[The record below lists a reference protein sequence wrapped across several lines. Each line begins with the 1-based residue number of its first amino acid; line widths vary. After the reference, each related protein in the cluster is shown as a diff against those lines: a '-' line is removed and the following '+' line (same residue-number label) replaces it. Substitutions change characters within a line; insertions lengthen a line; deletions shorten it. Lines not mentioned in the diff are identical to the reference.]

1 MRRGKL
7 SLKQIF
13 SIVAAFVV
21 IYLVSANHKA
31 LRDWFAPAQPPAAK
45 AAANAPAKAKE
56 VRATQ

>member
-13 SIVAAFVV
+13 SILAAFIV

-31 LRDWFAPAQPPAAK
+31 LTTWFAP
-45 AAANAPAKAKE
+45 PAKEPKDPKAAKE
-56 VRATQ
+56 VRPTQ